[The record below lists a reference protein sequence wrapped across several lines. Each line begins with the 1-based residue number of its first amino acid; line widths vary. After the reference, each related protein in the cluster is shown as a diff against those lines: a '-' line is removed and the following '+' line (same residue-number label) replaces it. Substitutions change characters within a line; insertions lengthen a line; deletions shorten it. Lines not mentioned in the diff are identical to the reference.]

1 MSKKRIYTNIAITA
15 PLITAIMAPQVA
27 WADNTPTANT
37 PATFAASDS
46 SNANTPQNTTTR
58 ASDII
63 DENNTTVIELT
74 NTEKYELSKAVLDIG
89 DESYDALTLL
99 NMQNEAARKAK
110 ARGEAMHKML
120 EGIANTRDELAAK
133 ADAEKRIEEEAKAR
147 AEAEAKRLADEAA
160 KRAEEKAKAE
170 TETAET
176 AQKSVEQQ
184 PQQTASVSADN
195 TTALANAQ
203 VVAAQSVAQRTYTPS
218 SETPSNTTAST
229 ATTYSSNFDVRVSNT
244 PKAATVAVDTSSL
257 DATRAGIVN
266 SAKSGLGGAYIWGGK
281 TFKAWDCSGF
291 VSWVYAQ
298 HGIKLTA
305 YTYSMVGEL
314 KVTNSPKPGD
324 IVFQNGY
331 SHVGIYIG
339 DGKMISALNP
349 TEGTIVHSVSVM
361 SVDGYYTA
369 L

>member
-1 MSKKRIYTNIAITA
+1 MGKKRIYTNIAITA

-27 WADNTPTANT
+27 WADNTPNVNS
-37 PATFAASDS
+37 PATFASDNSDTS
-46 SNANTPQNTTTR
+46 SRTSTPTR

-74 NTEKYELSKAVLDIG
+74 AAEKHELSNAVLDNG
-89 DESYDALTLL
+89 DESYDALSLL

-133 ADAEKRIEEEAKAR
+133 ADTEKRIEEEAKAR
-147 AEAEAKRLADEAA
+147 AEAEAKRLAEEAA
-160 KRAEEKAKAE
+160 KHAEEKAKTEAE
-170 TETAET
+170 AEKA
-176 AQKSVEQQ
+176 AQNSAPRQ
-184 PQQTASVSADN
+184 ASQATSTSADS

-203 VVAAQSVAQRTYTPS
+203 VVATQSVAQRTYTPS
-218 SETPSNTTAST
+218 AEIPSNTAAST
-229 ATTYSSNFDVRVSNT
+229 ATTYSSNFDVRVSST
-244 PKAATVAVDTSSL
+244 SKAATVAVDTSSL

-314 KVTNSPKPGD
+314 KVTNAPKPGD

-349 TEGTIVHSVSVM
+349 SEGTIVHPVSVM

>member
-27 WADNTPTANT
+27 WADNTPTTNT
-37 PATFAASDS
+37 PATFAAAD
-46 SNANTPQNTTTR
+46 NNNENTPQNTTTR

-74 NTEKYELSKAVLDIG
+74 ATEKYELSKAVLDIG

-133 ADAEKRIEEEAKAR
+133 ADTEKRIEEEAKA
-147 AEAEAKRLADEAA
+147 
-160 KRAEEKAKAE
+160 E
-170 TETAET
+170 TEATEA

-184 PQQTASVSADN
+184 AQQTASVSADN

-244 PKAATVAVDTSSL
+244 SKAATVAVDTSSL

-314 KVTNSPKPGD
+314 KVTNAPKPGD

-349 TEGTIVHSVSVM
+349 TEGTIIHSVSVM

>member
-133 ADAEKRIEEEAKAR
+133 ADAEKRIEEEAKA
-147 AEAEAKRLADEAA
+147 
-160 KRAEEKAKAE
+160 E
-170 TETAET
+170 TEATEAT
-176 AQKSVEQQ
+176 QKSVEQQ
-184 PQQTASVSADN
+184 AQQTASVSADN

>member
-1 MSKKRIYTNIAITA
+1 MGKKRIYTNIAITA

-27 WADNTPTANT
+27 WADNTPTTNT
-37 PATFAASDS
+37 PATFAAAGTS
-46 SNANTPQNTTTR
+46 NTTTR

-147 AEAEAKRLADEAA
+147 AEAEAKRLAEEAA

-170 TETAET
+170 AEATEAAT
-176 AQKSVEQQ
+176 AQKGDEQQ
-184 PQQTASVSADN
+184 TQQAASVSADN

-244 PKAATVAVDTSSL
+244 SKAATVAVDTSSL

-314 KVTNSPKPGD
+314 KVTNAPKPGD

>member
-1 MSKKRIYTNIAITA
+1 MGKKRIYTNIAITA

-27 WADNTPTANT
+27 WADNTPNVNA
-37 PATFAASDS
+37 PAAFASDNSDTS
-46 SNANTPQNTTTR
+46 SRASTPTR
-58 ASDII
+58 ASNII

-74 NTEKYELSKAVLDIG
+74 AAEKHELSKAVLDNG
-89 DESYDALTLL
+89 DESYDALSLL

-120 EGIANTRDELAAK
+120 EGIATTRDELAAK
-133 ADAEKRIEEEAKAR
+133 ADTEKRIEEEAKAR
-147 AEAEAKRLADEAA
+147 AEAEAKRLANEAA

-170 TETAET
+170 TEATEAT
-176 AQKSVEQQ
+176 QKSVEQQ
-184 PQQTASVSADN
+184 AQQTASVSADN

-203 VVAAQSVAQRTYTPS
+203 VVATQSVAQRAYTPS
-218 SETPSNTTAST
+218 AEAPSTSST
-229 ATTYSSNFDVRVSNT
+229 SAGTYSSNFDVRVSSAS
-244 PKAATVAVDTSSL
+244 KSATAAVDTSSL

-314 KVTNSPKPGD
+314 KATNTPKPGD